1 MSASA
6 NWSYTATAT
15 LWPWL
20 DREDWGGAQTFG
32 PPVTFACSYS
42 AKAERRTDDR
52 GVEFV
57 TRQIIYTE
65 RADIKQQ
72 DRILI
77 GDHTDKID
85 PLAAGALEVRAV
97 ERQHD
102 VFDGLADDFEVST

>member
-1 MSASA
+1 MSAAA

-20 DREDWGGAQTFG
+20 DRGDWTGVESFG
-32 PPVTFACSYS
+32 PPELIACSYS
-42 AKAERRTDDR
+42 VKAERRTDGR

-57 TRQIIYTE
+57 TRQLIYTE
-65 RADIKQQ
+65 RDGIKQG

-77 GDHTDKID
+77 GDHTGVLD
-85 PLAAGALEVRAV
+85 PIAAGALEVRAV

-102 VFDGLADDFEVST
+102 VFDNLADDFEVAC